1 MRTTMI
7 FVLALT
13 LVLAIAM
20 IGCED
25 VMEDITTTISGKIT
39 NDGQPVSGA
48 YVILLDAGDSV
59 SSGISLS
66 NGMITNS
73 NGDYTMVEVSA
84 GDHYVAAIDDANGNI
99 IFDPDT
105 DRLGYYGDQDTLT
118 GLTIP
123 RTLHIDD
130 GDDIK
135 NIDITQLYQLP

>member
-1 MRTTMI
+1 MR
-7 FVLALT
+7 V
-13 LVLAIAM
+13 
-20 IGCED
+20 
-25 VMEDITTTISGKIT
+25 TTISG
-39 NDGQPVSGA
+39 NVSSDGEPVSGA

-59 SSGISLS
+59 SFGLSLS

-105 DRLGYYGDQDTLT
+105 DRLGYYGDPDTTT

-123 RTLHIDD
+123 RTLHINN
-130 GDDIK
+130 GDDLK
-135 NIDITQLYQLP
+135 NIDITKLYRLQ